1 MADDLGNV
9 WAMVQGFLN
18 MGIGFWIILFCIMA
32 VGLIA
37 FVLFNKRYPKVLFR
51 VNKEGVEMDMMFRLD
66 GDLVLDD
73 NIIAILMNRQEMKE
87 NVKDFRRVFVAG
99 KGFVYKA
106 FMLHGTLIPE
116 VSRLSDDKT
125 VVYVNPEELRLGQ
138 KVFRRYAEGI
148 KFSQEQIKAQEPLG
162 LALIIALPIALVVG
176 VFVLGLYLAQDS
188 LVKNATTASQ
198 INLETM
204 KLANATFSQM
214 NQILMSKGY
223 TPVTFYNASG
233 EGGDR

>member
-1 MADDLGNV
+1 MAHDSGLP
-9 WAMVQGFLN
+9 
-18 MGIGFWIILFCIMA
+18 A

-51 VNKEGVEMDMMFRLD
+51 VNKEGVEMDIVFRLD
-66 GDLVLDD
+66 GDMVLDD
-73 NIIAILMNRQEMKE
+73 NILAILMNRQDMKE
-87 NVKDFRRVFVAG
+87 NVRDFKRVFVHK

-106 FMLHGTLIPE
+106 FMLHGSLIPE
-116 VSRLSDDKT
+116 VSRLSDDQS
-125 VVYVNPEELRLGQ
+125 VVYVNPEELRMGQ

-148 KFSQEQIKAQEPLG
+148 KFSHEQVKAQEPLG

-198 INLETM
+198 INLQTM
-204 KLANATFSQM
+204 QLANATFAQM
-214 NQILMSKGY
+214 NQILESKGY
-223 TPVTFYNASG
+223 TPVTLYNASG
-233 EGGDR
+233 ERGGGG